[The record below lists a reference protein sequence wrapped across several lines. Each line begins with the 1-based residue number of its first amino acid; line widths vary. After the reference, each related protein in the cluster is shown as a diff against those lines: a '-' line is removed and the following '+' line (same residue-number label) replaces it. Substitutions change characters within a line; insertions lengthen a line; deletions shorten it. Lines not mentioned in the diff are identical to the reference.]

1 MSDEDIEQ
9 LECYVPAIFE
19 DKRGWFSTTFCLA
32 DFNRN
37 RKKSF
42 KVVQRNMSKSKKN
55 VLGGYIFRLDIMLK
69 QKSSQ

>member
-19 DKRGWFSTTFCLA
+19 DEGWFSTTFCLA

-37 RKKSF
+37 ERSHLKL
-42 KVVQRNMSKSKKN
+42 SKET
-55 VLGGYIFRLDIMLK
+55 
-69 QKSSQ
+69 